1 MAGIKVIIERA
12 EANTAGYDLDTRPI
26 CLLHSLGAGTM
37 VLSDQMSGLGRTQH
51 IKNHS
56 NLTKLPKAEEG
67 LVYLF
72 GTFATSG
79 EAASCYVA
87 ALRRRRAAK
96 LFIPNL

>member
-1 MAGIKVIIERA
+1 
-12 EANTAGYDLDTRPI
+12 
-26 CLLHSLGAGTM
+26 M
-37 VLSDQMSGLGRTQH
+37 VLSVQMSGLGRTQH
-51 IKNHS
+51 PVKNHS
-56 NLTKLPKAEEG
+56 NLTVLPKAEEG